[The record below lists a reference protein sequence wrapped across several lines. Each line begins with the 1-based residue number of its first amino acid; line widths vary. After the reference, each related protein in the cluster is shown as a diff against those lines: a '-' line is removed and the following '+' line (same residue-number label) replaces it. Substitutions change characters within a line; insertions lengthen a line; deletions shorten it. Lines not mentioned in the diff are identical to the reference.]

1 MQSQRP
7 VLRQVQKLKMTPQ
20 LYQAVRLMALPLQ
33 DLKTTIEE
41 ELEKNPALQVEEDR
55 STVSLDSLPA
65 RESSD
70 GEGEWFDHSSDTGYS
85 RADGE
90 AASDARRQ
98 FIEGALSQPES
109 LQDHL
114 LEQLAL
120 QPIPEEWVR
129 IGERLIRNLDENGF
143 HQEPLEVLLAEED
156 SRLVARV
163 IELIQGFD
171 PPGTCVKDV
180 RESLLVQIRLHPQA
194 HPRAAE
200 LVEGW
205 LDQLEKQRLREI
217 EKGMKVSEAALK
229 EIVAFL
235 RTLDPLP
242 GRNYSRDVTRYVVP
256 DVQVVL
262 QDGEFVIL
270 LNDEMIPVL
279 GINPMF
285 AEMSKRKGGQKS
297 GGEKPLRDGG
307 GGKHEGEKDAAEKPL
322 RGVTEKDPKAR
333 QFVTQSLQD
342 ARWFIRT
349 IGQRNE
355 TLLKVCRAI
364 VEFQREFFL
373 KGPKYMRPLTLKD
386 VAGEIG
392 VHEATVSRITS
403 AKYIQTEWGVF
414 SLKHFFSNSVPTTG
428 TSGSRF
434 SKEGV
439 KEIIREIIEQEKAKE
454 NQKARENQRAPA
466 ARGGGARGE
475 SPGSAERGLSD
486 QKIVEILATKGVSL
500 ARRTVAKYR
509 GELDIESSYQRRRK

>member
-7 VLRQVQKLKMTPQ
+7 VLRQVQKLRMTPQ

-65 RESSD
+65 RESGD
-70 GEGEWFDHSSDTGYS
+70 AEGDWFDHSSDTGYS
-85 RADGE
+85 RAEGD

-98 FIEGALSQPES
+98 FIEGALSLPES
-109 LQDHL
+109 LQEHL
-114 LEQLAL
+114 LAQLAL
-120 QPIPEEWVR
+120 QPIPEDIFR
-129 IGERLIRNLDENGF
+129 LGELLIRNLDENGF
-143 HQEPLEVLLAEED
+143 HKEPPEILLQDEDAELVPKVLQ
-156 SRLVARV
+156 LV
-163 IELIQGFD
+163 QGFD
-171 PPGTCVKDV
+171 PLGTCVKDV
-180 RESLLVQIRLHPQA
+180 RESLLVQIRMHPRP

-200 LVEGW
+200 VVENW
-205 LDQLEKQRLREI
+205 LEALEKQRLREI
-217 EKGMKVSEAALK
+217 ERGMRISEPALR
-229 EIVAFL
+229 EIVAFI

-242 GRNYSRDVTRYVVP
+242 GRNFSRDVVRYVLP

-262 QDGEFVIL
+262 QDGEFVIV

-279 GINPMF
+279 GINPLF
-285 AEMSKRKGGQKS
+285 ADMARRK
-297 GGEKPLRDGG
+297 
-307 GGKHEGEKDAAEKPL
+307 AES
-322 RGVTEKDPKAR
+322 KDPKTR
-333 QFVTQSLQD
+333 QFVTQNLQD

-403 AKYIQTEWGVF
+403 SKYIQTEWGIF
-414 SLKHFFSNSVPTTG
+414 ALKHFFSNSVPSTG
-428 TSGSRF
+428 TSGGRF

-439 KEIIREIIEQEKAKE
+439 KEIIKEIIEQESAKE
-454 NQKARENQRAPA
+454 TPQ
-466 ARGGGARGE
+466 ARGE
-475 SPGSAERGLSD
+475 TRNEAHGSGGRGLSD
-486 QKIVEILATKGVSL
+486 QKIVEILAAKGVSL

-509 GELDIESSYQRRRK
+509 GELAIESSYQRRRT

>member
-1 MQSQRP
+1 VQSQRP

-65 RESSD
+65 RESGDS
-70 GEGEWFDHSSDTGYS
+70 EGDWFDHSSDTGYS
-85 RADGE
+85 RAEGD

-109 LQDHL
+109 LQEHL
-114 LEQLAL
+114 LAQLAL
-120 QPIPEEWVR
+120 QPIPEDTFR
-129 IGERLIRNLDENGF
+129 IGELLIRNLDENGF
-143 HQEPLEVLLAEED
+143 HKEPPEILLQEED
-156 SRLVARV
+156 AEVVPKVLELV
-163 IELIQGFD
+163 QGFD
-171 PPGTCVKDV
+171 PVGTCVKDV
-180 RESLLVQIRLHPQA
+180 RESLLVQIRLHPRP

-200 LVEGW
+200 VVTTW
-205 LDQLEKQRLREI
+205 LEALEKQRLREI
-217 EKGMKVSEAALK
+217 ERGMRISEPALK
-229 EIVAFL
+229 EIVAFI

-242 GRNYSRDVTRYVVP
+242 GRNFSRDVVRYVLP

-262 QDGEFVIL
+262 QNGEFVIV

-279 GINPMF
+279 GINPLFSDM
-285 AEMSKRKGGQKS
+285 ARRKGES
-297 GGEKPLRDGG
+297 
-307 GGKHEGEKDAAEKPL
+307 KDTK
-322 RGVTEKDPKAR
+322 TR
-333 QFVTQSLQD
+333 QFVTQNLQD

-403 AKYIQTEWGVF
+403 SKYIQTEWGIF
-414 SLKHFFSNSVPTTG
+414 ALKHFFSNSVAATG

-439 KEIIREIIEQEKAKE
+439 KEIIREIIGQESAKE
-454 NQKARENQRAPA
+454 TPQTR
-466 ARGGGARGE
+466 GGARGE
-475 SPGSAERGLSD
+475 AQCSGGRGLSD
-486 QKIVEILATKGVSL
+486 QKIVEILAAKGVSL

-509 GELDIESSYQRRRK
+509 GELAIESSYQRRRT

>member
-65 RESSD
+65 RESGD
-70 GEGEWFDHSSDTGYS
+70 AEGDWFDHSSDTGYS
-85 RADGE
+85 RAEGD

-109 LQDHL
+109 LQEHL
-114 LEQLAL
+114 LAQLSL
-120 QPIPEEWVR
+120 QPIPEDTFR
-129 IGERLIRNLDENGF
+129 IGELLIRNLDENGF
-143 HQEPLEVLLAEED
+143 HKEPPEILLQDEDAELVPKVLQ
-156 SRLVARV
+156 LV
-163 IELIQGFD
+163 QGFD
-171 PPGTCVKDV
+171 PLGTCVKDV
-180 RESLLVQIRLHPQA
+180 RESLLVQIRMHPLP

-200 LVEGW
+200 VVENW
-205 LDQLEKQRLREI
+205 LEALEKQRLREI
-217 EKGMKVSEAALK
+217 ERGMRISEPVLR
-229 EIVAFL
+229 EIVAFI

-242 GRNYSRDVTRYVVP
+242 GRNFSRDVVRYVLP

-262 QDGEFVIL
+262 QDGEFVIV

-279 GINPMF
+279 GINPLF
-285 AEMSKRKGGQKS
+285 ADMARRKAESKDTK
-297 GGEKPLRDGG
+297 
-307 GGKHEGEKDAAEKPL
+307 
-322 RGVTEKDPKAR
+322 TR
-333 QFVTQSLQD
+333 QFVAQNLQD

-403 AKYIQTEWGVF
+403 SKYIQTEWGIF
-414 SLKHFFSNSVPTTG
+414 SLKHFFSNSVAATG
-428 TSGSRF
+428 TSESRF

-439 KEIIREIIEQEKAKE
+439 KEIIREIIEQENAKE
-454 NQKARENQRAPA
+454 TPQ
-466 ARGGGARGE
+466 ARGGTRGE
-475 SPGSAERGLSD
+475 AHGSGGRGLSD
-486 QKIVEILATKGVSL
+486 QKIVEILAAKGVSL

-509 GELDIESSYQRRRK
+509 GELAIESSYQRRRT

>member
-1 MQSQRP
+1 VQSQRP

-65 RESSD
+65 RESGD
-70 GEGEWFDHSSDTGYS
+70 AEGEWFDHSSDSGYS

-129 IGERLIRNLDENGF
+129 IGELLIRNLDENGF
-143 HQEPLEVLLAEED
+143 HEEPLEVLLAEED
-156 SRLVARV
+156 RRLAARV
-163 IELIQGFD
+163 AALIQGFE
-171 PPGTCVKDV
+171 PAGTCVKDV
-180 RESLLVQIRLHPQA
+180 KESLLVQIRLRPDA

-200 LVEGW
+200 LVENW
-205 LDQLEKQRLREI
+205 LEPLEKQRLREI
-217 EKGMKVSEAALK
+217 EKGMKISEAALR
-229 EIVAFL
+229 EIIAFI

-279 GINPMF
+279 GISPLF
-285 AEMSKRKGGQKS
+285 AEMSRRKG
-297 GGEKPLRDGG
+297 EP
-307 GGKHEGEKDAAEKPL
+307 A
-322 RGVTEKDPKAR
+322 RGTSAPAKDPRAK

-403 AKYIQTEWGVF
+403 AKYIQTEWGIF

-428 TSGSRF
+428 TAGSRF

-439 KEIIREIIEQEKAKE
+439 KEIIREIIEQEKAR
-454 NQKARENQRAPA
+454 QAQRPPV
-466 ARGGGARGE
+466 ARGGSAR
-475 SPGSAERGLSD
+475 SDSSGSGERGLSD
-486 QKIVEILATKGVSL
+486 QKIVEILASKGVSL

>member
-1 MQSQRP
+1 MVSGGVVQSQRP

-33 DLKTTIEE
+33 ELKTTIEE

-65 RESSD
+65 REGGD
-70 GEGEWFDHSSDTGYS
+70 GEGDWFDHSSDSGYS

-109 LQDHL
+109 LQEHL
-114 LEQLAL
+114 LSQLAL
-120 QPIPEEWVR
+120 QPIAEDWFR
-129 IGERLIRNLDENGF
+129 IGELLIRNLDENGF
-143 HQEPLEVLLAEED
+143 HKEPPEILLQDED
-156 SRLVARV
+156 KELIPRV
-163 IELIQGFD
+163 IELVQGFD
-171 PPGTCVKDV
+171 PVGTCVKDV
-180 RESLLVQIRLHPQA
+180 RESLLAQIRVHPHP

-200 LVEGW
+200 VVENW
-205 LDQLEKQRLREI
+205 LETLEKQRLKEI
-217 EKGMKVSEAALK
+217 EKGMRISETALK
-229 EIVAFL
+229 EIVAFV

-242 GRNYSRDVTRYVVP
+242 GRNFSRDVVRYVLP
-256 DVQVVL
+256 DVQVLL
-262 QDGEFVIL
+262 QDGEFVIV

-279 GINPMF
+279 GINPLF
-285 AEMSKRKGGQKS
+285 ADMARRKG
-297 GGEKPLRDGG
+297 E
-307 GGKHEGEKDAAEKPL
+307 A
-322 RGVTEKDPKAR
+322 KDPKTR
-333 QFVTQSLQD
+333 QFVTQNLQD

-373 KGPKYMRPLTLKD
+373 KGPKYMRPLILKD

-403 AKYIQTEWGVF
+403 SKYIQTEWGIF
-414 SLKHFFSNSVPTTG
+414 ALKHFFSNSVPATG

-439 KEIIREIIEQEKAKE
+439 KEIIREIIGQEREKE
-454 NQKARENQRAPA
+454 TPQSP
-466 ARGGGARGE
+466 GARRGTRGE
-475 SPGSAERGLSD
+475 AHGSGGRGLSD
-486 QKIVEILATKGVSL
+486 QKIVEILAGKGVSL

-509 GELDIESSYQRRRK
+509 GELAIESSYQRRRT

>member
-55 STVSLDSLPA
+55 STVSLEALPA
-65 RESSD
+65 RESAD
-70 GEGEWFDHSSDTGYS
+70 GEGDWFDHSSDSGYS
-85 RADGE
+85 RADAE

-114 LEQLAL
+114 LSQLAL

-129 IGERLIRNLDENGF
+129 IGELLIRNLDENGF
-143 HQEPLEVLLAEED
+143 HEEPLEVLLQGED
-156 SRLVARV
+156 GRLVAKV
-163 IELIQGFD
+163 IELIQGFE

-180 RESLLVQIRLHPQA
+180 RECLLVQIRLHPDP

-205 LDQLEKQRLREI
+205 LEQLEKQRLREI
-217 EKGMKVSEAALK
+217 EKGMHISEAALR
-229 EIVAFL
+229 EVIAFI

-242 GRNYSRDVTRYVVP
+242 GRNYSRDVARYVVP

-279 GINPMF
+279 GINPLF
-285 AEMSKRKGGQKS
+285 SEMSQRKGGQ
-297 GGEKPLRDGG
+297 GARQ
-307 GGKHEGEKDAAEKPL
+307 
-322 RGVTEKDPKAR
+322 KDPKAR

-373 KGPKYMRPLTLKD
+373 KGPKFMRPLTLKD

-403 AKYIQTEWGVF
+403 AKYIQTEWGIF
-414 SLKHFFSNSVPTTG
+414 SLKHFFSNSVPTVG
-428 TSGSRF
+428 PGGSRF

-439 KEIIREIIEQEKAKE
+439 KEIIREIITQEMARE
-454 NQKARENQRAPA
+454 AQKAPG
-466 ARGGGARGE
+466 ARGGGAKGE
-475 SPGSAERGLSD
+475 ASGSGERGLSD
-486 QKIVEILATKGVSL
+486 QKIVEILASKGVSL

-509 GELDIESSYQRRRK
+509 GELAIESSYQRRRK

>member
-1 MQSQRP
+1 
-7 VLRQVQKLKMTPQ
+7 MTPQ

-65 RESSD
+65 RESGD
-70 GEGEWFDHSSDTGYS
+70 AEGDWFDHSSDTGYS
-85 RADGE
+85 RAEGD

-98 FIEGALSQPES
+98 FIEGALSLPES
-109 LQDHL
+109 LQEHL
-114 LEQLAL
+114 LAQLAL
-120 QPIPEEWVR
+120 QPIPEDIFR
-129 IGERLIRNLDENGF
+129 LGELLIRNLDENGF
-143 HQEPLEVLLAEED
+143 HKEPPEILLQDEDAELVPKVLQ
-156 SRLVARV
+156 LV
-163 IELIQGFD
+163 QGFD
-171 PPGTCVKDV
+171 PLGTCVKDV
-180 RESLLVQIRLHPQA
+180 RESLLVQIRMHPRP

-200 LVEGW
+200 VVENW
-205 LDQLEKQRLREI
+205 LEALEKQRLREI
-217 EKGMKVSEAALK
+217 ERGMRISEPALR
-229 EIVAFL
+229 EIVAFI

-242 GRNYSRDVTRYVVP
+242 GRNFSRDVVRYVLP

-262 QDGEFVIL
+262 QDGEFVIV

-279 GINPMF
+279 GINPLF
-285 AEMSKRKGGQKS
+285 ADMARRK
-297 GGEKPLRDGG
+297 
-307 GGKHEGEKDAAEKPL
+307 AES
-322 RGVTEKDPKAR
+322 KDPKTR
-333 QFVTQSLQD
+333 QFVTQNLQD

-403 AKYIQTEWGVF
+403 SKYIQTEWGIF
-414 SLKHFFSNSVPTTG
+414 ALKHFFSNSVPSTG
-428 TSGSRF
+428 TSGGRF

-439 KEIIREIIEQEKAKE
+439 KEIIKEIIEQESAKE
-454 NQKARENQRAPA
+454 TPQ
-466 ARGGGARGE
+466 ARGE
-475 SPGSAERGLSD
+475 TRNEAHGSGGRGLSD
-486 QKIVEILATKGVSL
+486 QKIVEILAAKGVSL

-509 GELDIESSYQRRRK
+509 GELAIESSYQRRRT